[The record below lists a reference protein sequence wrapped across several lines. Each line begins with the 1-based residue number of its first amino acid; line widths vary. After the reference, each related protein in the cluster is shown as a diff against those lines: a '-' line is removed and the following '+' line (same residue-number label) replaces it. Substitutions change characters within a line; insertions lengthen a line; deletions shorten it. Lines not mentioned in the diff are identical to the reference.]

1 MKRKY
6 ILMSMIAAATLASCS
21 KDDSDNKIDNNN
33 NSVVEVEKTV
43 ENGVKE
49 TVENSVET
57 ISCPVT
63 ITVNKGNSVSKVGV
77 AGDGSGEVFS
87 TDDHLRVYLDSKLI
101 GVLDIESAGS
111 ATGSFNGS
119 IELPKSEKNEFPTS
133 LDVTVLVS
141 ARTSQL
147 SGFSETVY
155 TSLSGAV
162 AANAYLS
169 SSTQLKTSTWNSN
182 GYPSYSATDI
192 SLVDQTSYIVFSAG
206 FEGTNVVTI
215 NNNGF
220 SLGNGSVLAFE
231 GGLIINSTDL
241 GISNWESA
249 VGKKYNFNL
258 SAVKAITFDKNEINL
273 TTLGATDKLTATIK
287 PSTVTSAEITWSSS
301 ANDIV
306 SVDNGTVTA
315 LKDGEATI
323 TAATANGKSA
333 TCLVRVNKKEVTF
346 SDGDNSLKLTYY
358 AEQKISDLNN
368 NKDNEQLMKGYST
381 VDNYVKFG
389 SKWLKNSENY
399 VTAND
404 KIVENATYT
413 LVDDA
418 PAASITLGDYTI
430 FYSVGQTWEQIA
442 ARTDNA
448 GVLAVNVYPYDE
460 TKNILNIDD
469 VTLYGGDVVVFTDDV
484 VSSSITYSL
493 RNTLW

>member
-1 MKRKY
+1 
-6 ILMSMIAAATLASCS
+6 MSMIAAATLASCS

-77 AGDGSGEVFS
+77 AEDKSGEVF
-87 TDDHLRVYLDSKLI
+87 TADDQLRVYLGSDLLI
-101 GVLDIESAGS
+101 GTLDIDNESVGS
-111 ATGSFNGS
+111 ATGNFSGQ
-119 IELPKSEKNEFPTS
+119 IKLPKSEDNTYPTS

-141 ARTSQL
+141 KMNSPL
-147 SGFSETVY
+147 SGFSSTVY
-155 TSLSGAV
+155 TDLSGAV
-162 AANAYLS
+162 AAYAYLS
-169 SSTQLKTSTWNSN
+169 SSTQLSASTVVPNE
-182 GYPSYSATDI
+182 YPSYTSKGNI
-192 SLVDQTSYIVFSAG
+192 SLVDQTSYLVVSAG
-206 FEGTNVVTI
+206 FTGTDEVTI
-215 NNNGF
+215 NDNKF
-220 SLGNGSVLAFE
+220 SLSNGSVLAFQ
-231 GGLIINSTDL
+231 GGLTINSADL
-241 GISNWESA
+241 GISDWESA

-258 SAVKAITFDKNEINL
+258 SAVKAITFDKDVIDLESLN
-273 TTLGATDKLTATIK
+273 ATAGLIATIK
-287 PSTVTSAEITWSSS
+287 PSTAASTTINWSSS

-346 SDGDNSLKLTYY
+346 TDGDNSLKLTYY

-413 LVDDA
+413 LVDNA
-418 PAASITLGDYTI
+418 PTASITLGDYTI
-430 FYSVGQTWEQIA
+430 FYSEGETWGEVA
-442 ARTDNA
+442 KRADN
-448 GVLAVNVYPYDE
+448 NNISIDE
-460 TKNILNIDD
+460 ADDRVKIGDKYLKNGDDYVQSSNAIDSTISY
-469 VTLYGGDVVVFTDDV
+469 TLSD
-484 VSSSITYSL
+484 
-493 RNTLW
+493 N